1 MIVDLLSSG
10 LSAGCF
16 FFFIW
21 GLAEPRNRYVKGPAV
36 FLCFSA
42 VFAGIGGKWDN
53 LLLLGALYL
62 LLRLLFAGSRML
74 DLYLAAAYV
83 SVRELVRFTFYYLVN
98 VSMSSLM
105 DRYVGEFERG
115 VIGETQL
122 IEKMAYVEQ
131 IYSVVFFT
139 VLNLLCFGFLYL
151 YKKQLLRKGLWR
163 FDRTALFYLMIPA
176 LTGYVYCILIRN
188 IQMIVRSDEIV
199 LLDSEVPLMRLLVPM
214 GSLLCL
220 TAVFASALLLKKTEE
235 AFQKEKEAQVYK
247 NRLRDMEQY
256 IGDLE
261 RMYGDVKS
269 MRHDLKNYVAD
280 MQLLAEQENWERAAF
295 DEYLQA
301 LSKRVDAFT
310 FSYATGNPITD
321 VVVNRQLGAAEAAGI
336 RVECIFFFPKSGKVE
351 AFDLSVILNNA
362 LENAVEACSRQADAP
377 LEISLT
383 SRQQG
388 SLFLISVRNTCKAE
402 PVWKDGLPVSTKQ
415 DNGIHGQGIR
425 NIKKI
430 AGKYEGTVKI
440 DAEDGVFVLEVLLK
454 LSSAGRE

>member
-1 MIVDLLSSG
+1 MAIDLLSSG

-16 FFFIW
+16 FFLIW
-21 GLAEPRNRYVKGPAV
+21 RLAEPRNRYVKGPAV
-36 FLCFSA
+36 FLCFAA
-42 VFAGIGGKWDN
+42 VIAGIGGKWDN
-53 LLLLGALYL
+53 LPLLGVLYL
-62 LLRLLFAGSRML
+62 LLELLFAGSRML
-74 DLYLAAAYV
+74 KLYLAAAYV
-83 SVRELVRFTFYYLVN
+83 SIRELVRFTFFYLAN
-98 VSMSSLM
+98 VSMSSLL
-105 DRYVGEFERG
+105 DGYVKEFESG
-115 VIGETQL
+115 GIGASEL
-122 IEKMAYVEQ
+122 LEKIAYVEQ
-131 IYSVVFFT
+131 LYSVIFFT
-139 VLNLLCFGFLYL
+139 VLNILCFVFLYL

-163 FDRTALFYLMIPA
+163 SDRTALFYLMIPA

-188 IQMIVRSDEIV
+188 IQMIVRSDEIL
-199 LLDSEVPLMRLLVPM
+199 LLDSEVPLMRLLVPT

-295 DEYLQA
+295 GEYLQA
-301 LSKRVDAFT
+301 LSKRVDTFK

-336 RVECIFFFPKSGKVE
+336 RVECVFFFPKSGKME
-351 AFDLSVILNNA
+351 AFDLSVLLNNA
-362 LENAVEACSRQADAP
+362 LENAVEACSREAEGP

-388 SLFLISVRNTCKAE
+388 SLFLISVKNTCTEE
-402 PVWKDGLPVSTKQ
+402 PVWKDGIPVSTKK
-415 DNGIHGQGIR
+415 DNGIHGQGIG
-425 NIKKI
+425 NIEKI
-430 AGKYEGTVKI
+430 AEKYEGTVKI
-440 DAEDGVFVLEVLLK
+440 GTEDGVFVLEVLLK
-454 LSSAGRE
+454 LSSAKR